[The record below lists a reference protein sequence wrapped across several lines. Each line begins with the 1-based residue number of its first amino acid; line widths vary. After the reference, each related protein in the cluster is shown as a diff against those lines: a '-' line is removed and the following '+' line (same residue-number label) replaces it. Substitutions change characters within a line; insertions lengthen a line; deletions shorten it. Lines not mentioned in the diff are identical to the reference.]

1 MSEEKVRNAFKDA
14 GIEGRITCK
23 QAFGVSEKYQIPM
36 KDIGEYCNSHA
47 IKIHGCQ
54 LGCFK

>member
-1 MSEEKVRNAFKDA
+1 MSEEKVSKAFRDS
-14 GIEGRITCK
+14 GIESRITCV
-23 QAFGVSEKYQIPM
+23 QAFRLSEKYEIPM
-36 KDIGEYCNSHA
+36 KDIGEYCNTHA